1 MILIEKYA
9 NGKPITVLDRM
20 KQIAGPSKT
29 FDYRRPNQGIQ
40 PEDVKNATNRMH
52 KSNQQRLVKAKQ
64 YAKSV
69 GKNPD
74 NVDFKKGSNT
84 IAYTP
89 GIIESIFDEGI
100 GNNDLEQAEYA
111 DEVKRAIEKDHPSS
125 YRQYIENHPNLK
137 TAAGAVG
144 AIAGLM
150 SPTGGGKVGA
160 LTKAANAGM
169 GYLAGQSM
177 VENPDNIS
185 EAIAPYSRLQNFKGV
200 GNGARQATEMFTE
213 SKAAQRATK
222 YIPKAEE
229 EISRIPQDVKLDF
242 GQFDDY
248 KPNSY
253 FTDMYRTRTPYNN
266 VGELDNAG
274 KDMANQY
281 IKNYVRIAEENT
293 PKKGLL
299 GPIKHPTPEWAERDL
314 NRSNSSNSF
323 EVAPKQVAREQ
334 HATISP
340 TNRRALRSLGKG
352 VRLTNEDNI
361 VSPYQSAGIEVTPKA
376 ETRLTSDGSFDY
388 AFRAIP
394 YNKYI
399 KRGIYAT
406 TGLAAAATIP
416 YAIMH
421 ASDEPRIDTG
431 NQSITLS
438 ANYANQP
445 NTIIARPKVSSVVS
459 SERPRV
465 VSKQKVS
472 QAVQSSDST
481 NTEQT
486 IPSNNRTQQIV
497 SNKVNNQQVVPQ
509 QGNTPTIQPNSST
522 SPKQE
527 VPSNTRVSQV
537 TSTNNKVVNQQVS
550 TNNRLR
556 NKRFTATT
564 NRSIPSGNIIHHSP
578 ILENNQDYRN
588 YINNLTDEDAKYVN
602 SILRSQGK
610 RQLNLNQIRQL
621 ATDNIA
627 GTIHDIIGNRF
638 MNRTSENPTLNY
650 SSGIPD
656 NLTINL

>member
-144 AIAGLM
+144 AVAGLM

-160 LTKAANAGM
+160 LAKVANAGM
-169 GYLAGQSM
+169 GYLSGQSM

-185 EAIAPYSRLQNFKGV
+185 EAMSPFAKIGNNIKGIK
-200 GNGARQATEMFTE
+200 E
-213 SKAAQRATK
+213 
-222 YIPKAEE
+222 
-229 EISRIPQDVKLDF
+229 
-242 GQFDDY
+242 
-248 KPNSY
+248 
-253 FTDMYRTRTPYNN
+253 
-266 VGELDNAG
+266 
-274 KDMANQY
+274 Y
-281 IKNYVRIAEENT
+281 IKNGESIVQKPKAMFSKAVDNTRSLFNRGINSVKNRFGRSAEVEETNGYLGKVRRT
-293 PKKGLL
+293 PAPDVEGYK
-299 GPIKHPTPEWAERDL
+299 
-314 NRSNSSNSF
+314 
-323 EVAPKQVAREQ
+323 VAPKEVNAKKARTDYSDVVKERMNPELDKTMKGIRYGMYG
-334 HATISP
+334 AAGLTGI
-340 TNRRALRSLGKG
+340 LGT
-352 VRLTNEDNI
+352 VDFL
-361 VSPYQSAGIEVTPKA
+361 
-376 ETRLTSDGSFDY
+376 
-388 AFRAIP
+388 
-394 YNKYI
+394 
-399 KRGIYAT
+399 
-406 TGLAAAATIP
+406 
-416 YAIMH
+416 H
-421 ASDEPRIDTG
+421 
-431 NQSITLS
+431 NQSI
-438 ANYANQP
+438 
-445 NTIIARPKVSSVVS
+445 
-459 SERPRV
+459 
-465 VSKQKVS
+465 
-472 QAVQSSDST
+472 
-481 NTEQT
+481 
-486 IPSNNRTQQIV
+486 
-497 SNKVNNQQVVPQ
+497 NNQMTPVLSTPGSPGTVLPGITVTARRPQV
-509 QGNTPTIQPNSST
+509 
-522 SPKQE
+522 
-527 VPSNTRVSQV
+527 
-537 TSTNNKVVNQQVS
+537 STNNKVVNQQVS

-564 NRSIPSGNIIHHSP
+564 NKSIPSGNIIHHSP

>member
-144 AIAGLM
+144 AVAGLM

-160 LTKAANAGM
+160 LAKVANAGM
-169 GYLAGQSM
+169 GYLSGQSM

-185 EAIAPYSRLQNFKGV
+185 EAMSPFAKIGNNIKGIK
-200 GNGARQATEMFTE
+200 E
-213 SKAAQRATK
+213 
-222 YIPKAEE
+222 
-229 EISRIPQDVKLDF
+229 
-242 GQFDDY
+242 
-248 KPNSY
+248 
-253 FTDMYRTRTPYNN
+253 
-266 VGELDNAG
+266 
-274 KDMANQY
+274 Y
-281 IKNYVRIAEENT
+281 IKNGESIIQKPKAMFSRAVDNTRSLFNRGINSVKNRFGRNAEVEETNGYLGKVRRT
-293 PKKGLL
+293 PAPDVEGYK
-299 GPIKHPTPEWAERDL
+299 
-314 NRSNSSNSF
+314 
-323 EVAPKQVAREQ
+323 VAPKEVNAKKARTDYSDVVKERMNPELDKTMKGIRYGMYG
-334 HATISP
+334 AAGLTGI
-340 TNRRALRSLGKG
+340 LGT
-352 VRLTNEDNI
+352 VDFL
-361 VSPYQSAGIEVTPKA
+361 
-376 ETRLTSDGSFDY
+376 
-388 AFRAIP
+388 
-394 YNKYI
+394 
-399 KRGIYAT
+399 
-406 TGLAAAATIP
+406 
-416 YAIMH
+416 H
-421 ASDEPRIDTG
+421 
-431 NQSITLS
+431 NQSI
-438 ANYANQP
+438 
-445 NTIIARPKVSSVVS
+445 
-459 SERPRV
+459 
-465 VSKQKVS
+465 
-472 QAVQSSDST
+472 
-481 NTEQT
+481 
-486 IPSNNRTQQIV
+486 
-497 SNKVNNQQVVPQ
+497 NNQMTPVLSTPGSPGTVLPGITVTARRPQVAPQ
-509 QGNTPTIQPNSST
+509 QGNNPTTQPNNSAN
-522 SPKQE
+522 PKQE

-537 TSTNNKVVNQQVS
+537 TSTNNEARNQQVSTNNKVVNQQVS